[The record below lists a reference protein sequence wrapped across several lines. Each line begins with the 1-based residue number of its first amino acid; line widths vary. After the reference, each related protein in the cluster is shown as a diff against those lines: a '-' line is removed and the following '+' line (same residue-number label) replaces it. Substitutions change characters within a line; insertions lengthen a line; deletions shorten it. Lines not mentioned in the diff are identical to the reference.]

1 MIRKIQHRV
10 IETGWYK
17 KIIDYLKRNRFKSGV
32 SFMRVLF
39 VFVQKIKED
48 AIGEKSSAV
57 AFNFTL
63 SIFPAIIFL
72 FTLIPLLQDYIPD
85 LDILILEFL
94 EEVMPV
100 STYEAAESTIQ
111 DIVTN
116 KRTSLL
122 SFGFFLAIYLA
133 TNGMMSLMRAF
144 NNCYKTVESRGFF
157 KTRLIAT
164 GLTFLLA
171 LTLVAAIVFLIV
183 GQIILGF
190 LVDQGFLDDKFLYYL
205 IILLRFVV
213 IFLVFWVAI
222 SLIYYFGPAVHER
235 WSFFSMGSVFAALAS
250 IAVSFGFTY
259 YINNFGTYN
268 KLYGSIGALIAFMI
282 WLSILSTILL
292 VGFEINASLDKA
304 KQSLFKSDG

>member
-1 MIRKIQHRV
+1 MIKRIQNRV

-17 KIIDYLKRNRFKSGV
+17 KVIDFLKRNRFRSGV

-39 VFVQKIKED
+39 IFVQKIKED

-57 AFNFTL
+57 AFSFTL

-72 FTLIPLLQDYIPD
+72 FTLIPLLQDYIPN

-100 STYEAAESTIQ
+100 STYEAAEGTIQ

-116 KRTSLL
+116 KRSSLL
-122 SFGFFLAIYLA
+122 SFGFLFAVYLA

-144 NNCYKTVESRGFF
+144 NNCYKTVESRGFL

-171 LTLVAAIVFLIV
+171 LTLVAAIVFLII
-183 GQIILGF
+183 GQFFLSF
-190 LVDQGFLDDKFLYYL
+190 LVDAGFLDDFFLYYL
-205 IILLRFVV
+205 VILMRFLV

-222 SLIYYFGPAVHER
+222 SLIYYFGPAVHEK
-235 WSFFSMGSVFAALAS
+235 WSFFSLGSVFAALAS

-304 KQSLFKSDG
+304 KHTVFKSGK